1 MKAKS
6 ILLVGALT
14 LGSFMLP
21 TTSAEAGRRDDYRYV
36 RQSSRA
42 VVVYRPAP
50 RRVYYN
56 EPVRY
61 KRPYYGGRS
70 GISVRVNVR

>member
-14 LGSFMLP
+14 LGSFVLP
-21 TTSAEAGRRDDYRYV
+21 VTTAEAGRRDDYRYV

-42 VVVYRPAP
+42 VVVFRPAP
-50 RRVYYN
+50 RRTYYS

-61 KRPYYGGRS
+61 RRHYNSGP